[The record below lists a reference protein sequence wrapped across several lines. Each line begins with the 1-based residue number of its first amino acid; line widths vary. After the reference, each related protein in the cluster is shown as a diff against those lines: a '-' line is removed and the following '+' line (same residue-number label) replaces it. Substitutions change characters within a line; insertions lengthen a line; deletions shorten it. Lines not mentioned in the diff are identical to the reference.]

1 MFDPDECAPGS
12 KALAGNSL
20 GYRGRAACKCEPE
33 SGLTTVKL
41 MKKDFR
47 VSESLGDPEV
57 LLCGLCAEAYDERR
71 EELGCTQCGA
81 ALKQDLTIDP
91 RFGGL
96 ASVLEGHCPSCAVS
110 TSIIAARQLADQE
123 AERLR
128 AEVATLS
135 QELATA
141 REARPQPRHVGHPP
155 GLDGKTPAT
164 DRCGDRLGDCFL
176 TCPSKGGGGQKPI
189 PAPIREIIQRGHL
202 TVAVRVMR
210 DDGFGL
216 GSDPKLFM
224 FKAWSRSRQIR
235 ESE

>member
-1 MFDPDECAPGS
+1 MSGSECSGRFVGLFDPDECAPGS

-41 MKKDFR
+41 MKEDFR
-47 VSESLGDPEV
+47 VSENLGDPDV

-141 REARPQPRHVGHPP
+141 REARPQPRHVGLGHPP

-164 DRCGDRLGDCFL
+164 RASGVV
-176 TCPSKGGGGQKPI
+176 TSH
-189 PAPIREIIQRGHL
+189 EIVTSLI
-202 TVAVRVMR
+202 A
-210 DDGFGL
+210 
-216 GSDPKLFM
+216 LFM
-224 FKAWSRSRQIR
+224 AG
-235 ESE
+235 